1 MSTHPLSEALLPLSF
16 ALLLGGVAAAAAAAP
31 ASAAAAMADAKKAAT
46 TAYPK
51 APLSDTVD
59 DYHGTKVPDPYRKL
73 EDPDAPET
81 RAWIEAENKVTDAF
95 LESVPSREAIKKRL
109 MKLQNYERYSAP
121 FHEGGRYFYQKN
133 DGLQNQAVLYVM
145 EKLGGEPRV
154 LIDPNG
160 LSKDGTVA
168 LATLEVSRDGKWLAY
183 ALAAAGSDWHEW
195 HVRNV
200 VTGQDTT
207 DLLKWTKFT
216 SAAWT
221 VDGKGFYYGRFE
233 APQAEDSLVYERPD
247 DPELQFQPTV
257 TDDGRYLMLTVFK
270 GTDRRNRLY
279 YKDLSRPESG
289 MIRLFD
295 DFDAAYHFVGNV
307 GSTFFVRTDLSAP
320 KGRVVAVDVSK
331 GTPKPELLSIVPETK
346 ATLQTANL
354 VARRLVLSYLEDAAE
369 HVRLYSL
376 GGNFEKEIA
385 FPALGSATGLGGRA
399 DDTETFYS
407 FTSFNTPTTVFRYD
421 FGSGKSEVFKKPT
434 VPFDPAAFEVE
445 EVFYP
450 SKDGTKVPMFLVHK
464 KGMKKDGKNP
474 TLLYGYGGF
483 NIALTPA
490 FSVRVASWVERGG
503 VYAQACL
510 RGGSEYGED
519 WHRAGMLDKKQNV
532 FDDFVAAAEW
542 LVANKIT
549 SPKRL
554 AINGGSN
561 GGLLVGAT
569 LNQRPD
575 LFGAAVPQVGV
586 MDMLRFHKFTIGWAW
601 TSDYGSP
608 DKPEEFKWLS
618 AYSPLQN
625 IKKGAAYPPV
635 LITTA
640 DHDDRVVPAHSFKYA
655 AALQAAQ
662 GGSAPILI
670 RIETKAGHGAG
681 KPTSKIIEEAADI
694 QAFLEKTLGG
704 LSPVPAS

>member
-1 MSTHPLSEALLPLSF
+1 
-16 ALLLGGVAAAAAAAP
+16 
-31 ASAAAAMADAKKAAT
+31 
-46 TAYPK
+46 
-51 APLSDTVD
+51 
-59 DYHGTKVPDPYRKL
+59 
-73 EDPDAPET
+73 PET
-81 RAWIEAENKVTDAF
+81 RAWIDAENKVTNAF

-200 VTGQDTT
+200 ETGQDTS

-216 SAAWT
+216 DAAWT
-221 VDGKGFYYGRFE
+221 VDGKGFYYGRFAAPKAGNELE
-233 APQAEDSLVYERPD
+233 AVNKDQKLYYHRLGTPQSEDSLVYERPD
-247 DPELQFQPTV
+247 DPELQFQPAV
-257 TDDGRYLMLTVFK
+257 TDDGRYLVLSVFK

-307 GSTFFVRTDLSAP
+307 GSTFFIRTDLSAP
-320 KGRVVAVDVSK
+320 KGRVVAVDLAK
-331 GTPKPELLSIVPETK
+331 IAAKPELLSIIPESK
-346 ATLQTANL
+346 ATLQTANV
-354 VARRLVLSYLEDAAE
+354 VARRLVVSYLEDAAE
-369 HVRLYSL
+369 HVRLFSL
-376 GGNFEKEIA
+376 GGNLEKEITL
-385 FPALGSATGLGGRA
+385 PTLGSVTGLGGRA

-421 FGSGKSEVFKKPT
+421 FSSGKSEVFKKPN
-434 VPFDPAAFEVE
+434 VSFDPAAFEVE

-464 KGMKKDGKNP
+464 RGMKKDGKNP

-483 NIALTPA
+483 NIPLAPA
-490 FSVRVASWVERGG
+490 FSIRVASWVERGG
-503 VYAQACL
+503 VYAVPTL
-510 RGGSEYGED
+510 RGGGEYGED
-519 WHRAGMLDKKQNV
+519 WHQAGTKLRKQNV
-532 FDDFVAAAEW
+532 FDDFAAAAEW
-542 LVANKIT
+542 LIASKIT

-569 LNQRPD
+569 LNQHPE

-662 GGSAPILI
+662 GGDAPILI

-704 LSPVPAS
+704 LAPVPAS